1 MFTRNYK
8 SLLSKTTQNEIGQR
22 GILKIEQMLKYVMTK
37 QHNGLLIKICFLLYA
52 NMKNSFYAVL
62 DSVEKHILNISAKR
76 EKIYTIYE

>member
-1 MFTRNYK
+1 
-8 SLLSKTTQNEIGQR
+8 
-22 GILKIEQMLKYVMTK
+22 MTK
-37 QHNGLLIKICFLLYA
+37 QHNELLIKICFLLYA